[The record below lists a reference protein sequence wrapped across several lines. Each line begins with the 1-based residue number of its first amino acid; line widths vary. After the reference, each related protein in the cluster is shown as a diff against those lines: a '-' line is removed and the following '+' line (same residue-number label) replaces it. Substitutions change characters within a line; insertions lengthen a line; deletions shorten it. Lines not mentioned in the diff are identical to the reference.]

1 MRQVQETSNRI
12 LVRVLLIAMVICF
25 GVDMGRVA
33 LSFFH
38 TQHQPI
44 NSEDLAHRVG
54 NPVYEIENRS
64 EMWHAIHVMNK
75 FPDGIVHFGDDGV
88 IRSLNSHKTVLQFY
102 QLNNVEVRRATVAA
116 LSLTF
121 LDADQTRHRRRVK
134 ELDKFFEHVDGH
146 DVTNSFDLW
155 LPSKEIETAWEP
167 IENINSLL
175 KFLSADEGAEILK
188 SDGNESKLLTPH
200 ERDIL

>member
-1 MRQVQETSNRI
+1 
-12 LVRVLLIAMVICF
+12 
-25 GVDMGRVA
+25 
-33 LSFFH
+33 
-38 TQHQPI
+38 
-44 NSEDLAHRVG
+44 
-54 NPVYEIENRS
+54 
-64 EMWHAIHVMNK
+64 
-75 FPDGIVHFGDDGV
+75 
-88 IRSLNSHKTVLQFY
+88 
-102 QLNNVEVRRATVAA
+102 
-116 LSLTF
+116 
-121 LDADQTRHRRRVK
+121 VK

-155 LPSKEIETAWEP
+155 LPSREIETAWEP